1 MNNQILLFSGI
12 LFALVLFI
20 AWSLL
25 NSKGYF
31 LKLLF
36 DMHVRYIGHIKEWTG
51 LRDGRVYMVL
61 FAQIAA
67 ALMLVVVIYF
77 VLRNI
82 FLVLLIG
89 YFIFKAPLWI
99 SNYKRK
105 RRLNSIEYEMP
116 TALTVIASSLTA
128 GVSLSIALQSYSK
141 ESNSPLASEFAHVI
155 RLQKVGVDFETAIEE
170 VGKRIDLVDFQ
181 LLVMTFRI
189 SKSVGGNLSETLMS
203 LSNTIQQKLTIE
215 GKIRSLTAQGK
226 MQGWVMICLPALV
239 GIALFFIQPAEM
251 GLLLTTFY
259 GKIVL
264 FICLTMAYVG
274 HKVIQKILAIDV

>member
-1 MNNQILLFSGI
+1 MNSQILLFSLT
-12 LFALVLFI
+12 LFALVAFI
-20 AWSLL
+20 IWSLF
-25 NSKGYF
+25 NSKSSI
-31 LKLLF
+31 LKLMF
-36 DMHVRYIGHIKEWTG
+36 DMHMCYIGRIREWTG
-51 LRDGRVYMVL
+51 LRDGRVYLVL

-67 ALMLVVVIYF
+67 AVLLAALAYFLIQNILLML
-77 VLRNI
+77 
-82 FLVLLIG
+82 LVG
-89 YFIFKAPLWI
+89 YFILKAPLWI
-99 SNYKRK
+99 SDFKRK
-105 RRLNSIEYEMP
+105 RRLKSIEYELP

-128 GVSLSIALQSYSK
+128 GVSLSVALQSYSK
-141 ESNSPLASEFAHVI
+141 EISSPLASEFAHVI

-170 VGKRIDLVDFQ
+170 VGKRIDLIDFQ

-203 LSNTIQQKLTIE
+203 LSSTIQQKLAIE

-239 GIALFFIQPAEM
+239 GFALYFIQPQEM
-251 GLLLTTFY
+251 SLLTTTLY

-264 FICLTMAYVG
+264 FICLVMAYIG

>member
-89 YFIFKAPLWI
+89 YFIFKAPLWV

-105 RRLNSIEYEMP
+105 RRLNSIEYELP

>member
-1 MNNQILLFSGI
+1 MDSQIVLFSLITFLLVG
-12 LFALVLFI
+12 FA

-25 NSKGYF
+25 NSKRCL
-31 LKLLF
+31 LKVLF
-36 DMHVRYIGHIKEWTG
+36 DMHVRYLERVKEWTG
-51 LRDGRVYMVL
+51 LRDGRVYLVV

-67 ALMLVVVIYF
+67 VAVLAAIIYF
-77 VLRNI
+77 VVRNI
-82 FLVLLIG
+82 LLILLMG

-99 SNYKRK
+99 SDRK
-105 RRLNSIEYEMP
+105 RRLRLNSIEYELP

-141 ESNSPLASEFAHVI
+141 ETSSPLASEFAHVI

-203 LSNTIQQKLTIE
+203 LSNTIQQKLAIE

-239 GIALFFIQPAEM
+239 AVALFFIQPDEM
-251 GLLLTTFY
+251 SLLLTTFY

-264 FICLTMAYVG
+264 FVCLTMAYVG

>member
-77 VLRNI
+77 VMRNI

-89 YFIFKAPLWI
+89 YFIFKAPLWV

-105 RRLNSIEYEMP
+105 RRLNSIEYELP

>member
-1 MNNQILLFSGI
+1 MSNQILLFSGI
-12 LFALVLFI
+12 LFGLVLFI
-20 AWSLL
+20 AWSLM
-25 NSKGYF
+25 NSKSYF
-31 LKLLF
+31 LKVLF

-67 ALMLVVVIYF
+67 ALLLVVVIYF

-82 FLVLLIG
+82 LLVLLIG

-105 RRLNSIEYEMP
+105 RRLNSIEYELP

-141 ESNSPLASEFAHVI
+141 ESSSPLASEFAHVI

-239 GIALFFIQPAEM
+239 GVALFFIQPAEM

-264 FICLTMAYVG
+264 FVCLTMAYIG
-274 HKVIQKILAIDV
+274 HKVIQKILDIDV

>member
-12 LFALVLFI
+12 LFALVLFV

-25 NSKGYF
+25 NSKSMV
-31 LKLLF
+31 LKMLF

-61 FAQIAA
+61 FAQVAA
-67 ALMLVVVIYF
+67 ALLLVVVIYF

-105 RRLNSIEYEMP
+105 RRLNSIEYELP

-141 ESNSPLASEFAHVI
+141 ESSSPLASEFAHVI
-155 RLQKVGVDFETAIEE
+155 RLQKVGVDFETAVEE

-239 GIALFFIQPAEM
+239 GVALFFIQPAEM
-251 GLLLTTFY
+251 SLLLTTFY

-264 FICLTMAYVG
+264 FICLTMAYIG

>member
-1 MNNQILLFSGI
+1 MNRLIFLFSI
-12 LFALVLFI
+12 IVFVLVVFV

-25 NSKGYF
+25 NSKSYF
-31 LKLLF
+31 LKAAY
-36 DMHVRYIGHIKEWTG
+36 DMHVRYLERIKEWTG
-51 LRDGRVYMVL
+51 LNDGRVYLVL

-67 ALMLVVVIYF
+67 TAVLAIVIYF
-77 VLRNI
+77 VVRNI
-82 FLVLLIG
+82 LLILLIG

-99 SNYKRK
+99 SDHKRK
-105 RRLNSIEYEMP
+105 RRLNSIEYELP

-128 GVSLSIALQSYSK
+128 GVSLSIALQSYAK
-141 ESNSPLASEFAHVI
+141 EISSPLANEFAHVI

-170 VGKRIDLVDFQ
+170 VGKRIDLIDFQ

-203 LSNTIQQKLTIE
+203 LSNTIQQKLSIE
-215 GKIRSLTAQGK
+215 GKIKSLTAQGK

-239 GIALFFIQPAEM
+239 GIALYFIQPEEM
-251 GLLLTTFY
+251 SQLVTTFY

-264 FICLTMAYVG
+264 FICLTMAYIG

>member
-89 YFIFKAPLWI
+89 YFIFKAPLWV

-105 RRLNSIEYEMP
+105 RRLNSIEYELP

-141 ESNSPLASEFAHVI
+141 ESNSALASEFAHVI

-264 FICLTMAYVG
+264 FICLTMAYIG